1 MKQDHVDHRDYD
13 VSLTLVGDREYHE
26 LQITSKKNKLHI
38 AAKIPRPFEPVNM
51 KSSKWKL

>member
-1 MKQDHVDHRDYD
+1 MKQDHIDHRDYD